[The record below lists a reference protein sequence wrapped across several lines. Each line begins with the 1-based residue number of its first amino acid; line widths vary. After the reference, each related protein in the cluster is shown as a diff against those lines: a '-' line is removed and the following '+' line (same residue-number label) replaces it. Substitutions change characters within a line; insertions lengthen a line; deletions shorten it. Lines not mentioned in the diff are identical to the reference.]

1 MIFDDSGVLNTTDT
15 RIVVNQLIPST
26 TYRFTVSVITESG
39 EGEEVVRMSTT
50 TEATQ
55 GRDGLKCLLHYIL
68 ALYTMYSSDNK
79 HCRFRSVLTLVTHM
93 YNVCK
98 TVN

>member
-39 EGEEVVRMSTT
+39 EGEEVVRISTT

-55 GRDGLKCLLHYIL
+55 GRDGLKCLLHY
-68 ALYTMYSSDNK
+68 MYSSDNK

-93 YNVCK
+93 YNACK